1 LLPGVPSGEPKGKA
15 ISPVAIKTVA
25 MARADHAKT
34 EGFSWPS
41 IGTIARESGHSPAT
55 VKRALAWLEY
65 LGFFK
70 TVNSRQREGSST
82 KYLLRE
88 VIPVGNKEVL
98 WGTMTVPVLAEKDTG
113 AEERPAPASVSV
125 CFISASL
132 LRP

>member
-1 LLPGVPSGEPKGKA
+1 MYSHKHAVDNTEFPEGRTAGTAGEPKGKA

-88 VIPVGNKEVL
+88 VIPVGNKEVFK
-98 WGTMTVPVLAEKDTG
+98 GIPRRPG
-113 AEERPAPASVSV
+113 AAP
-125 CFISASL
+125 
-132 LRP
+132 